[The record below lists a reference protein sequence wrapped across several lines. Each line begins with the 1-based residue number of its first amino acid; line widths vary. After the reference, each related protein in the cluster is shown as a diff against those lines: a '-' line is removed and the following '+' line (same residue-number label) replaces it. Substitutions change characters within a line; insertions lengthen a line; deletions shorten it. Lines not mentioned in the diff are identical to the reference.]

1 MNDCYDSKCVVGV
14 VLYVYVHVTLHVP
27 EGILRADARRPH
39 IILLCALKNAQRARA
54 SSRNESNVSS
64 TPHKKHHVAPEQIS
78 LSCALVAALSCSR
91 SWMTNE
97 VTLRGWCGGG
107 SG

>member
-27 EGILRADARRPH
+27 EGILRADAQRPH
-39 IILLCALKNAQRARA
+39 IILLCALKNAQRARV

-64 TPHKKHHVAPEQIS
+64 TPHTSSIMWPRNGFHYLARLLL
-78 LSCALVAALSCSR
+78 LSAALA
-91 SWMTNE
+91 
-97 VTLRGWCGGG
+97 LDDK
-107 SG
+107 